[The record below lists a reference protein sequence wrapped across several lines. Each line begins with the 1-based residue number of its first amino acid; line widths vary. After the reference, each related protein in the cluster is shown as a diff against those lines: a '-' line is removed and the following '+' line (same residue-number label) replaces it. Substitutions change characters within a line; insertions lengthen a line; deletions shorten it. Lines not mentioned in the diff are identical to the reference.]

1 MGITTSKIIIFLTPL
16 LVVFAD
22 ELFTEVFYG
31 LLVALHTIVAIAN
44 VKASIVVVLY
54 SLHTLF

>member
-1 MGITTSKIIIFLTPL
+1 LAPL